1 MHMRETS
8 KEVAA
13 LLRALARGLEED
25 RLVNVELAGEEIE
38 VPADADIRVQY
49 HARDEKEISIRVI
62 WNRVAVSSELIR
74 RHDDQVQDQSGHL
87 YDVLIYGENVGT
99 TWEGWIDFVPV
110 SAALPSRRTGR
121 ETTQPD
127 RSALEYWATGL
138 EPLYLAGAFERA
150 S

>member
-1 MHMRETS
+1 MRETS

-25 RLVNVELAGEEIE
+25 RSVNVELAGEQIEI
-38 VPADADIRVQY
+38 PADADIGVQY
-49 HARDEKEISIRVI
+49 HSRDEKQIFINVI
-62 WNRVAVSSELIR
+62 WDRIEATPELIR
-74 RHDDQVQDQSGHL
+74 RHEDQVRDEAGEV
-87 YDVLIYGENVGT
+87 YDVLIYGEPVGG
-99 TWEGWIDFVPV
+99 TWQGWIDFVPL
-110 SAALPSRRTGR
+110 SAVLPSRRTGR

-150 S
+150 T

>member
-1 MHMRETS
+1 MKETS

-25 RLVNVELAGEEIE
+25 RLVNVELAGEQIE
-38 VPADADIRVQY
+38 VPADADVRVQY
-49 HARDEKEISIRVI
+49 HGRNEKEISISVI
-62 WNRVAVSSELIR
+62 WDRVVVSSELIR
-74 RHDDQVQDQSGHL
+74 RHEDQVKDKSGHV

>member
-1 MHMRETS
+1 MRETS
-8 KEVAA
+8 KEVTA

-25 RLVNVELAGEEIE
+25 RSVDVELADEQIE

-49 HARDEKEISIRVI
+49 HVRDEKQISIDVI
-62 WNRVAVSSELIR
+62 WDRVAEPPELIR
-74 RHDDQVQDQSGHL
+74 RHNDQVQDEAGQL
-87 YDVLIYGENVGT
+87 YDVLIYGERVGG
-99 TWEGWIDFVPV
+99 TWEGWIDFVPL

-127 RSALEYWATGL
+127 RAALEYWATGL

-150 S
+150 T